1 MANAAQISLNRYANG
16 GDGLSDVSM
25 AKLVLALAAESM
37 DEYTGKQP
45 LEATMQY
52 LESLVG
58 VESKAVKSLRQQF
71 AGSLSQEA
79 MTS

>member
-1 MANAAQISLNRYANG
+1 MNAPQVSLNRYVNG
-16 GDGLSDVSM
+16 GDGLSDVAM
-25 AKLVLALAAESM
+25 AKLVFTLAAESM
-37 DEYTGKQP
+37 SDYTGAQP

-58 VESKAVKSLRQQF
+58 VESKAVKALRQQF

-79 MTS
+79 KTS